1 MINVVVHGAEGRMG
15 LLIADLVD
23 QSHDLKLTALV
34 TEPGKNQPAGL
45 FHPELPLIGQDSMGE
60 SIADNSVI
68 IDFSLPAALDGLLD
82 AASATNSKLV
92 IGTTGY
98 SDPQLQSIKDFSKTH
113 SVVLASNYSIGIPAI
128 GSLISKLAEILPD
141 GFMPELTETHH
152 RHKIDM
158 PSGTAK
164 TLVSKW
170 SDSRNCEKVPTHSLR
185 IGGVIGEHKLTIS
198 DDEETIEITHR
209 AHSRK
214 TFLRGIIPAVKFVNE
229 QSAGLFSMED
239 VLAQ

>member
-15 LLIADLVD
+15 LLVADLIE
-23 QSHDLKLTALV
+23 QSDDLKLAALV
-34 TEPGKNQPAGL
+34 TEPGKNQPAGK
-45 FHPELPLIGQDSMGE
+45 FHPELPLIGQDSMVG

-68 IDFSLPAALDGLLD
+68 IDFSLPSALDGLLG
-82 AASATNSKLV
+82 AASSTSAKLV

-98 SDPQLQSIKDFSKTH
+98 SESQLQSINDYADSH
-113 SVVLASNYSIGIPAI
+113 AVVLASNYSIGIPAI
-128 GSLISKLAEILPD
+128 GSLIAKLAEMLPE
-141 GFMPELTETHH
+141 GFMPELTEIHH

-164 TLVSKW
+164 TLVGKW
-170 SDSRNCEKVPTHSLR
+170 SDSRNDENVPTHSLR
-185 IGGVIGEHKLTIS
+185 IGGVVGEHKLTIS
-198 DDEETIEITHR
+198 DDEETIEIIHR

-214 TFLRGIIPAVKFVNE
+214 TFLRGIIPAVKFVAE
-229 QSAGLFSMED
+229 KSTGLFSMED

>member
-15 LLIADLVD
+15 LLIAELFE
-23 QSHDLKLTALV
+23 QSQDLKLAALV
-34 TEPGKNQPAGL
+34 TEPGKDQPAGT
-45 FHPELPLIGQDSMGE
+45 FHPELALIGQDSMNE

-68 IDFSLPAALDGLLD
+68 IDFSLPSALDGLLT
-82 AASATNSKLV
+82 AASSKNSKLV

-98 SDPQLQSIKDFSKTH
+98 SESQLQAIEDYANNH
-113 SVVLASNYSIGIPAI
+113 AVVLASNYSIGIPVI
-128 GSLISKLAEILPD
+128 GSMISKLAEMLPE

-152 RHKIDM
+152 KHKIDM

-170 SDSRNCEKVPTHSLR
+170 SDSRNGEKVPTHSLR
-185 IGGVIGEHKLTIS
+185 IGGVVGEHKLTIS
-198 DDEETIEITHR
+198 DNEETIEIIHR

-229 QSAGLFSMED
+229 SSTGLFSMED
-239 VLAQ
+239 VLA